1 MKEYLWMLVD
11 DGHYVLEYVENTKTR
26 IIRHELNYPIN
37 ENKNGWCFFTGK
49 YMDGEAFKREEWD
62 LPTEEQKEIKNY
74 IRNVLKPS
82 DLYEESEGKKMED
95 MKILNVAVP
104 SDLADEVMSIVARFE
119 GVPVEGDINLSAQQE
134 LEVCKADKENLLK
147 ELKLANDRVYKT
159 NQDFIDLLDDAT
171 ICIQSIIDDI
181 KKDFDADCFKTFM
194 NKFTDEQIERYGLE
208 KYKEEKYKITR
219 VKAIKT
225 ITTEIL
231 VLEKDNDDSNP
242 EGVLEEAEDFQID
255 GYFDSSYNCESEYDY
270 EEQNVVTEGKTKEE
284 IVKCY
289 SQESVFYADDCED
302 IWN

>member
-62 LPTEEQKEIKNY
+62 LTDEEQEEIKNY

-119 GVPVEGDINLSAQQE
+119 GVPVSDSINFSAEQE
-134 LEVCKADKENLLK
+134 LEVCKADKENLLIELQTNK
-147 ELKLANDRVYKT
+147 ETITRLNDKFDNARALIETMVAYQKNNLNKEDFANWFKI
-159 NQDFIDLLDDAT
+159 FSDA
-171 ICIQSIIDDI
+171 
-181 KKDFDADCFKTFM
+181 
-194 NKFTDEQIERYGLE
+194 QIELYGLQAYRE
-208 KYKEEKYKITR
+208 VKYKVTR
-219 VKAIKT
+219 VKATKT
-225 ITTEIL
+225 IEADIL
-231 VLEKDNDDSNP
+231 VLEIDDDVADAEN
-242 EGVLEEAEDFQID
+242 VLDWADKSQVD
-255 GYFDSSYNCESEYDY
+255 GYFEEGDASYDFKEM
-270 EEQNVVTEGKTKEE
+270 VVRDDDLTKED
-284 IVKCY
+284 VLNRY